1 MALWNRIDEL
11 DRHRPSHLEE
21 NDLCYYAREYT
32 PRGGWQANQLIHNFK
47 KSPDKKG
54 TGEWYWKD
62 QAAKQFAEEL
72 ATIIPADYCVA
83 PIPTSKPSGHPNH
96 DERFYMMLGY
106 LNRLKPALHIEE
118 PIVRSAACQAQ
129 HDGGSRSIQ
138 ECLRTLTWK
147 GFESVPTHGLFFV
160 DDVITAGTSF
170 KACQRLLWDHHP
182 SLRVGGLFWARTVRQ
197 EIVADW
203 WNQL

>member
-1 MALWNRIDEL
+1 MAALWNRIDQL
-11 DRHRPSHLEE
+11 DRHRPRHLEP
-21 NDLCYYAREYT
+21 NDFCYYAREYT
-32 PRGGWQANQLIHNFK
+32 PGGGWQASDANQLILNFK

-54 TGEWYWKD
+54 TGEWRWKD

-72 ATIIPADYCVA
+72 SAIIPAGACVA

-106 LNRLKPALHIEE
+106 LHRLKPQLHIEE
-118 PIVRSAACQAQ
+118 PIVRNTACQAQ
-129 HDGGSRSIQ
+129 HDGGPRSIQ
-138 ECLRTLTWK
+138 ECLRTLRWQ
-147 GFESVPTHGLFFV
+147 GFNTVPSQGLFFV

-182 SLRVGGLFWARTVRQ
+182 TLGVGGLFWARTVR
-197 EIVADW
+197 E
-203 WNQL
+203 L